1 METTKHK
8 KIFHGVGIGSVKSI
22 VESYEGEFTIE
33 KNGNEVIAKI
43 LIPNYKKEYQ

>member
-1 METTKHK
+1 MR
-8 KIFHGVGIGSVKSI
+8 SVKSI